1 MPQPSKP
8 IPVQRATPRT
18 PIAWSERASRDRLS
32 STLFL
37 AGLFHA
43 VILLGVTFGG
53 DLLEPSDMR
62 TSLDVVLVT
71 KDYEEREAPED
82 AQLLAQQNLVGA
94 GNTARDHQL
103 RTALPKQLEAGNFGP
118 EQLGVRAPQR
128 EGAQIPSQRPTVLAV
143 TDQGDTAIP
152 EKSGETEDQAQQEQ
166 RTLFG
171 NAQTIEI
178 VNEPDPQTLISDANP
193 RELMISANTREARI
207 AAYLNGWKN
216 KVERIGTLN
225 YPSIARSAAT
235 ASFPTLE
242 VAIRA
247 DGGLDEVI
255 LRRSSGQN
263 GLDQAAI
270 NILRDAAPFDPF
282 PDFLRDEYEVLRFA
296 YEWRFT
302 NGVVTSKINVTDG
315 G

>member
-1 MPQPSKP
+1 MPNASQP
-8 IPVQRATPRT
+8 IPVQRAAPRT
-18 PIAWSERASRDRLS
+18 PIAWSETASRDRLS

-53 DLLEPSDMR
+53 DLLEPAPVS

-71 KDYEEREAPED
+71 KDYEEHIPPED

-94 GNTARDHQL
+94 GNTSEAQ
-103 RTALPKQLEAGNFGP
+103 QLETAMARQLNDGDFGP
-118 EQLGVRAPQR
+118 EQIGSR
-128 EGAQIPSQRPTVLAV
+128 ELRLQGPEVPMNRPTVMAV
-143 TDQGDTAIP
+143 AEQSDAAMP
-152 EKSGETEDQAQQEQ
+152 EKSGETTERPEQEQ

-171 NAQTIEI
+171 ASQAIEI
-178 VNEPDPQTLISDANP
+178 VNEPDAETRISDANP

-207 AAYLNGWKN
+207 AAYLNSWKN

-225 YPSIARSAAT
+225 YPSIARSSAT

-247 DGGLDEVI
+247 DGGLREVV
-255 LRRSSGQN
+255 LRRSSGEN
-263 GLDQAAI
+263 RLDQAAMS
-270 NILRDAAPFDPF
+270 ILRDAAPFDPF
-282 PDFLRDEYEVLRFA
+282 PDFLRTEYDVLRFS

-302 NGVVTSKINVTDG
+302 NGVVTSKINVAEG